1 MAMPMSM
8 AITADNIQAI
18 GMSYR
23 RLLTDNEAFTLAVVV
38 HEEDQEEE
46 GELGVSQ
53 GVGKGKE
60 VERGTEN

>member
-1 MAMPMSM
+1 MSQTRKIMAMPMSM
-8 AITADNIQAI
+8 AITAVNIQAI

-46 GELGVSQ
+46 GD
-53 GVGKGKE
+53 KD
-60 VERGTEN
+60 